1 MNVTFERSG
10 GFAGLITTKTIETDK
25 LPSADAQ
32 TLQRL
37 IQSADFFKLP
47 STIDGS
53 GQPDRFQ
60 YQITVEDN
68 NRHHSVE
75 VGETSVPGTLRPLI
89 DWLMDKVRQG

>member
-1 MNVTFERSG
+1 M
-10 GFAGLITTKTIETDK
+10 TKTIETDK

-47 STIDGS
+47 PTIDGS

-60 YQITVEDN
+60 YQITVDDH

-75 VGETSVPGTLRPLI
+75 VGEANVPGTLRPLI
-89 DWLMDKVRQG
+89 DWLMDKARQN